1 MPKKILLR
9 VFVPAVLAAILLL
22 YYALLFFCVKP
33 KDIERD
39 VVASIENFTH
49 GKFQYERFRLSYFP
63 VLQSSFEG
71 VQLEAEDPTVF
82 SLKARRIKFSF
93 HFFGFFTGRAK
104 FDRLDVRNADLD
116 ILLPRQSHFE
126 KIQISEIRLKAK
138 MDPSNRMAKTEF
150 SGNFAG
156 IEKSLQGKVR
166 VGIGDASRW
175 TWKDSHMEGEIGLKN
190 FALKPFES
198 IFFKNRDLHIRQGV
212 LESQIRFE
220 KKTFD
225 LWVYLNG
232 QTRLQKFI
240 YESTEPSH
248 LFVSPPLDLE
258 GHFSLGWNA
267 KEKKLDV
274 KTVNLQS
281 SLGLLQVSGM
291 VAPSRRILQ
300 NMRLKFS
307 DLRLETIAQYYPS
320 FQQAVPFNFGFSG
333 PSQLEVSAEGPF
345 DKIWIHANWNL
356 SETLLTYSDVFAKPK
371 EAPTQLVSDFTISG
385 GQKLSGDFSLKVKET
400 MLKGTLTD
408 LQLATGDGQLNIL
421 TNKFRLAEW
430 AGMLSPLK
438 GYETQGEIK
447 ILANLSGNLFQNPQE
462 LKTMLNLTMERVRLA
477 KDGKALS
484 NFYLNLDYSPLLLE
498 IKRAQIQNDAGEL
511 LFMNMSIYDLL
522 TPAAHLKG
530 NLHADP
536 LDISKLLAT
545 AESLVG
551 HWLPQ
556 PWKQSLSAL
565 KNGSQQMIPE
575 GQTVNQ
581 FSTDFSIKDQKFSLE
596 QFQMD
601 VYDGTV
607 KMAGASEL
615 TGNQLWHLDS
625 EVDHLSLARF
635 FGAHQTKSPFMNGS
649 FFLKSSWDAAGFSQE
664 SRNQSLKG
672 EGTFSVTNG
681 EFNTF
686 SILKT
691 AAGIQGFSAL
701 LKNAP
706 PTTPFDDLRA
716 NFQAAEGK
724 IVTQDL
730 KFLSRDIKANA
741 EGEMDLKG
749 NLNFR
754 MDAYLTWEAAKDLL
768 SSLIPDSAVDPD
780 ESLGPVP
787 LLLSG
792 PMQSPE
798 LKTDPARLPALTDNL
813 AKQKVQKVLRNFLP
827 EDVLFKRPKST

>member
-1 MPKKILLR
+1 MPKKLLLR
-9 VFVPAVLAAILLL
+9 FLVPAVLGTLLLL
-22 YYALLFFCVKP
+22 YYSVLFFYIKP
-33 KDIERD
+33 QTIERD
-39 VVASIENFTH
+39 VVASVENLTN
-49 GKFQYERFRLSYFP
+49 GKFQYKRFHLSYFP
-63 VLQSSFEG
+63 VLQPSFEG
-71 VQLEAEDPTVF
+71 VQLEAQDPTLF
-82 SLKARRIKFSF
+82 SLKAERIKFSF
-93 HFFGFFTGRAK
+93 HFFGFFTGKPK
-104 FDRLDVRNADLD
+104 FDRLDVRSADLD
-116 ILLPRQSHFE
+116 ILLPRQARFE
-126 KIQISEIRLKAK
+126 KIQISKIRLKAK
-138 MDPSNRMAKTEF
+138 MNVSNRMAKAEF

-166 VGIGDASRW
+166 VGIGGASGW
-175 TWKDSHMEGEIGLKN
+175 SWKDSHMEGEISLKH

-198 IFFKNRDLHIRQGV
+198 IFFKNRDLHIREGV

-220 KKTFD
+220 KKTLD

-240 YESTEPSH
+240 YDSAASSH

-274 KTVNLQS
+274 KTLNLQS

-291 VAPSRRILQ
+291 VATGRRILQ
-300 NMRLKFS
+300 SLRFKFS
-307 DLRLETIAQYYPS
+307 DLRLETIAQYYPP

-345 DKIWIHANWNL
+345 DKIWVHANWNL
-356 SETLLTYSDVFAKPK
+356 SQTLLTYADIFAKPK
-371 EAPTQLVSDFTISG
+371 EAPTQLVSDFIISS

-408 LQLATGDGQLNIL
+408 LQLASGDGQLNIL

-430 AGMLSPLK
+430 AGMLSPLS

-477 KDGKALS
+477 KDGKSLS
-484 NFYLNLDYSPLLLE
+484 NFYLNMDYSLLLLE
-498 IKRAQIQNDAGEL
+498 IKRAQIQNDTGTP
-511 LFMNMSIYDLL
+511 LFMNLSIYDLL

-530 NLHADP
+530 NLHADQ
-536 LDISKLLAT
+536 LDISKLFGNADF
-545 AESLVG
+545 LVG

-556 PWKQSLSAL
+556 PWKQSLGHL
-565 KNGSQQMIPE
+565 KKASEQIIPE
-575 GQTVNQ
+575 GQNVNQ
-581 FSTDFSIKDQKFSLE
+581 LSADFSIKDQKFSIE
-596 QFQMD
+596 QFQME

-607 KMAGASEL
+607 KMTGASEL
-615 TGNQLWHLDS
+615 TGDQRWHLDS

-635 FGAHQTKSPFMNGS
+635 FDTQQNKNHWMHGS
-649 FFLKSSWDAAGFSQE
+649 FFLKSSWDAAGFSPE
-664 SRNQSLKG
+664 LWDKSLKG
-672 EGTFSVTNG
+672 AGTFSVTNG

-701 LKNAP
+701 LKSAP
-706 PTTPFDDLRA
+706 QTTPFDDLRA

-724 IVTQDL
+724 IITQDL
-730 KFLSRDIKANA
+730 KLLSRDVKANA

-754 MDAYLTWEAAKDLL
+754 MDAYLNWEAAKDILAP
-768 SSLIPDSAVDPD
+768 LISDSMDPE

-827 EDVLFKRPKST
+827 EDFLFKRPKST